1 MKGIS
6 PVIATVLLL
15 LMAVASVGG
24 AWVWYQ
30 RQSTLVGGQTE
41 EKIGEQVQQQTGVAI
56 GLAGLYKS
64 GNQIGLIINNGATST
79 VNVTGYKITTGGVT
93 YLNTTIDSGTGGR
106 EISSKTT
113 DTILTLVT
121 TTNCSSATDAK
132 VQIFAAGTST
142 QVFDD
147 TCP

>member
-30 RQSTLVGGQTE
+30 RQSAVVGGKTE
-41 EKIGEQVQQQTGVAI
+41 EKISEQVSQQTSASVS
-56 GLAGLYKS
+56 LAGLYKRS
-64 GNQIGLIINNGATST
+64 DGNLTLLINN
-79 VNVTGYKITTGGVT
+79 
-93 YLNTTIDSGTGGR
+93 
-106 EISSKTT
+106 
-113 DTILTLVT
+113 
-121 TTNCSSATDAK
+121 
-132 VQIFAAGTST
+132 AGTSAVNITGFKITSGGSTTVNTSVKKQLNSQSTAELATTVTCTSSKSVTVQLFVAGIST
-142 QVFDD
+142 QDYTE